1 MMSKPP
7 ARKNGRSHASHAK
20 TRTKKAWESRQ
31 VMLSGGIALLGLTIV
46 LVAITF
52 LLPQFTT
59 PSQSSTDAAAALLAS
74 STPTAPPGPD
84 AYLNI
89 SLIGKAAIV
98 YDLTNGQTLYS
109 QNSDASLPL
118 ASITKLLTL
127 YAASSVLAPSTPVT
141 MSSTSLAEIND
152 AADAGFKIGETFSFE
167 DIGRLALAASS
178 NAGAE
183 AIIEAADAQRGTD
196 TTVLLASAASQLGLS
211 QTHAVN
217 GTGLDESS
225 ELSGGYGSAH
235 DVAVLAGA
243 LLQKSP
249 LIARATTQKYV
260 TVTSAQG
267 IAHSFANTDIDVARF
282 PNLLL
287 SKTGYTDLAGGN
299 LVIVYDTGINH
310 PVAIVVLGS
319 TESGRFTDM
328 QELMKATLAHFGG
341 VMPAT
346 GKTIP

>member
-1 MMSKPP
+1 MSKPP
-7 ARKNGRSHASHAK
+7 AHPHHENHVRHGKNHW
-20 TRTKKAWESRQ
+20 KKRPSDRF
-31 VMLSGGIALLGLTIV
+31 MLAAGISLIALTIV
-46 LVAITF
+46 LVVITILIPKF
-52 LLPQFTT
+52 N
-59 PSQSSTDAAAALLAS
+59 SANSDAALVAAAAS
-74 STPTAPPGPD
+74 STPPAPPGPD
-84 AYLNI
+84 AYADI
-89 SLIGKAAIV
+89 SIVGKSAIV

-109 QNSDASLPL
+109 QNADASLPL

-127 YAASSVLAPSTPVT
+127 YAASEVLLPSTPVT
-141 MSSTSLAEIND
+141 MSADSLAEVND
-152 AADAGFKIGETFSFE
+152 AADAGFQVGETFSFE

-183 AIIEAADAQRGTD
+183 SIIEAADAQKGM
-196 TTVLLASAASQLGLS
+196 TTPDLLASTASQLGLS

-217 GTGLDESS
+217 GTGLDESA

-243 LLQKSP
+243 LLQKAP
-249 LIARATTQKYV
+249 LIAHATTQPSV
-260 TVTSAQG
+260 TVTSTQG
-267 IAHSFANTDIDVARF
+267 ISHSFANTDIDVARF

-299 LVIVYDTGINH
+299 LVIVFDVGISH

-319 TESGRFTDM
+319 TEAGRFTDM

-341 VMPAT
+341 VMPAGT
-346 GKTIP
+346 TAP